1 MNSSVNTMQI
11 DIGAVKMDPGPSVT
25 ACSAF
30 PFIASSEM
38 HGKPPAV
45 ALEAVWILKVRVSSL
60 HVGTVL

>member
-1 MNSSVNTMQI
+1 MNSSVNTMKI
-11 DIGAVKMDPGPSVT
+11 DIGAVKMDPGPNVT